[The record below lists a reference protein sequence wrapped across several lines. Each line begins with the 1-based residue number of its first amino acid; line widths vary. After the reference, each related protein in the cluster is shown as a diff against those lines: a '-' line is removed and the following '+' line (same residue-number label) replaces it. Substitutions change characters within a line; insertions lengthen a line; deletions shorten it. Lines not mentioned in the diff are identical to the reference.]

1 MKQEKSLPSEIF
13 YSLFSLVKPRK
24 AQNTETSSNEWES
37 HVLPHSPIQELAP
50 NLWHVTGILQASG
63 YPPREMI
70 LYKLPDSTLLIHS
83 GIVLDEATMT
93 QLESLGTPKI
103 MIVPNRIH
111 RLDARVFKQRYPEL
125 IVVAPAAAIPYVE
138 QVVPVDATT
147 EEFLP
152 QYGIVCHQ
160 PIGIRPQELA
170 YELQLPT
177 GKALIFTD
185 ILFNLTESYLN
196 KYARESKLPVGIL
209 GASGFFGITRLG
221 KMFYMTD
228 RNAYR
233 QWLESLA
240 NNITDLQVI
249 SVAHGEPIVSNCT
262 QKLHEAAARLNT
274 HK

>member
-1 MKQEKSLPSEIF
+1 MNQEKSLPSEIF

-24 AQNTETSSNEWES
+24 VQNANSEWQS

-50 NLWHVTGILQASG
+50 NLWHVTGILPASG
-63 YPPREMI
+63 HPPREMI

-83 GIVLDEATMT
+83 GIVLDEATMI

-138 QVVPVDATT
+138 QVVPVDATA

-160 PIGIRPQELA
+160 PTGIRPQELT

-185 ILFNLTESYLN
+185 ILFNLTESYLD
-196 KYARESKLPVGIL
+196 KYTPTTKLPLNIL
-209 GASGFFGITRLG
+209 GAYGFFGITKLG

-249 SVAHGEPIVSNCT
+249 SVAHGEPIVTNCT

>member
-13 YSLFSLVKPRK
+13 YSLFSLVKPSK
-24 AQNTETSSNEWES
+24 IPNTTTNSNEWES
-37 HVLPHSPIQELAP
+37 HALPHSPIQELAP
-50 NLWHVTGILQASG
+50 NLWHVTGILPASG
-63 YPPREMI
+63 HPPREMI

-83 GIVLDEATMT
+83 GIVLDEATMI

-138 QVVPVDATT
+138 QVVPVDATA

-160 PIGIRPQELA
+160 PTGIRPQELA

-185 ILFNLTESYLN
+185 ILFNLTESYLD
-196 KYARESKLPVGIL
+196 KYAPESKLPVAIL

-249 SVAHGEPIVSNCT
+249 SVAHGEPIVTNCT